1 MTGRRGAAATA
12 VLLAAALGGCTT
24 SGHGATGSSTSEH
37 GGPTH
42 LAVAHPLD
50 RRPTALASGF
60 SAPGTDTPP
69 SVAAL
74 TVLPTAALDPKA
86 LRRAPAPSGLALKGA
101 LAAVINQPV
110 PVEARALLVS
120 TTAWSAGGH
129 VTVVAA
135 ANTGTR
141 HDVLFILQ
149 GPGYRGERLVACRD
163 GLAAGVVVLPSPL
176 AAGTWYVAVQDLSA
190 LRSTPQ
196 GQVTGTAL
204 VGLGMITVP

>member
-1 MTGRRGAAATA
+1 MRRARLRGAAA

-24 SGHGATGSSTSEH
+24 SGHGAASSSTSVH
-37 GGPTH
+37 GGPTR
-42 LAVAHPLD
+42 LAAAHPLD

-60 SAPGTDTPP
+60 SAPGTGTPP

-74 TVLPTAALDPKA
+74 TVLPAAGLDPKA
-86 LRRAPAPSGLALKGA
+86 LQRAPAPSGTALKGA

-110 PVEARALLVS
+110 PIEARALLVS
-120 TTAWSAGGH
+120 TTAWSAGGR

-149 GPGYRGERLVACRD
+149 GPGYRGERLVATRD
-163 GLAAGVVVLPSPL
+163 GLAAGIVVLPSPL
-176 AAGTWYVAVQDLSA
+176 SSGTWYVAVQDLSA
-190 LRSTPQ
+190 LQSTPQ
-196 GQVTGTAL
+196 GQVTGSAL
-204 VGLGMITVP
+204 VGFGMITVP